1 MRSPSAACDVLV
13 VGGGATG
20 TGLARDLAMRGLR
33 VVLVEQGDLAHG
45 TTGRYHGL
53 LHSGARYVVRDPPS
67 ARDCASEN
75 RIVRRIASWCVED
88 SGGVFC
94 WLEGDPR
101 DYPEQFLAGCHA
113 AGLEVEEIAA
123 AEARAREPMLT
134 PELRRAFWVPDAT
147 VQSFELVVGNAAS
160 AQEYGAEIR
169 RYAQLTAVSISN
181 GRITGVELEDARTGE
196 RSRVEVGCLA
206 SAAGYWAGRVA
217 ALAGVEVDMAPG
229 WGTMVIMNQ
238 RLTRWVVNRCRLPG
252 DGDIVV
258 PVGLVSILGTTD
270 TTLETDDYEI
280 TAEEVRL
287 IIRESASMVPAAA
300 TQRVLRVY
308 AGARPIYAHGHEAS
322 GARELSR
329 SHAVLD
335 HGDQGVDNF
344 VSIVGGKLTTYRLM
358 AEDGADV
365 ICRKLGVS
373 ERCRTATEPLP
384 AARHRSFYTPGE
396 RLTTREEDRGADA
409 RLVCECELV
418 TREMVEEFIA
428 SFPGTP
434 RLDDML
440 RGLRLGMG
448 PCQGGFCSL
457 RAAGLLER
465 ERPSS
470 SEAALQ
476 PLRAFL
482 DERMKGMRPI
492 LWADQV
498 RQFHLNEIMYRDV
511 LNLDN
516 SP

>member
-1 MRSPSAACDVLV
+1 M
-13 VGGGATG
+13 
-20 TGLARDLAMRGLR
+20 
-33 VVLVEQGDLAHG
+33 LVEQGDLAHG

-53 LHSGARYVVRDPPS
+53 LHSGGRYVVRDPPS
-67 ARDCASEN
+67 ARDCANEN
-75 RIVRRIASWCVED
+75 RIVRRIANWCVED

-94 WLEGDPR
+94 WLEGDPG
-101 DYPEQFLAGCHA
+101 DYPDRFLAGCRA
-113 AGLEVEEIAA
+113 AGVDVEEMPA
-123 AEARAREPMLT
+123 AEALRQEPMLT
-134 PELRRAFWVPDAT
+134 PELRRAFRVPDAT
-147 VQSFELVVGNAAS
+147 VQSFELVAGNAAS
-160 AQEYGAEIR
+160 AEEHGAGVR
-169 RYAQLTAVSISN
+169 RYTRLTAVSLSN
-181 GRITGVELEDARTGE
+181 RRVTDVELEDARTGE
-196 RSRVEVGCLA
+196 RSHVEVGCLA

-270 TTLETDDYEI
+270 TTLDTDDYEI
-280 TAEEVRL
+280 TPEEVRL
-287 IIRESASMVPAAA
+287 IIRESATMVPAAA

-308 AGARPIYAHGHEAS
+308 AGARPIYAQGHEQSA
-322 GARELSR
+322 ARELSR

-358 AEDGADV
+358 AEDGADAV
-365 ICRKLGVS
+365 CRKLGVT
-373 ERCRTATEPLP
+373 EPCRTATEPLP

-418 TREMVEEFIA
+418 TREMVEEFVS

-465 ERPSS
+465 ERPAG
-470 SEAALQ
+470 SEAALR
-476 PLRAFL
+476 PLLDFL

-492 LWADQV
+492 LWTDQV
-498 RQFHLNEIMYRDV
+498 RQFRLNEIIYRDV
-511 LNLDN
+511 LDLDHTP
-516 SP
+516 SSAEGGGVTK

>member
-1 MRSPSAACDVLV
+1 
-13 VGGGATG
+13 
-20 TGLARDLAMRGLR
+20 
-33 VVLVEQGDLAHG
+33 
-45 TTGRYHGL
+45 
-53 LHSGARYVVRDPPS
+53 
-67 ARDCASEN
+67 
-75 RIVRRIASWCVED
+75 
-88 SGGVFC
+88 
-94 WLEGDPR
+94 
-101 DYPEQFLAGCHA
+101 
-113 AGLEVEEIAA
+113 
-123 AEARAREPMLT
+123 
-134 PELRRAFWVPDAT
+134 
-147 VQSFELVVGNAAS
+147 
-160 AQEYGAEIR
+160 
-169 RYAQLTAVSISN
+169 
-181 GRITGVELEDARTGE
+181 
-196 RSRVEVGCLA
+196 
-206 SAAGYWAGRVA
+206 
-217 ALAGVEVDMAPG
+217 
-229 WGTMVIMNQ
+229 
-238 RLTRWVVNRCRLPG
+238 
-252 DGDIVV
+252 
-258 PVGLVSILGTTD
+258 
-270 TTLETDDYEI
+270 
-280 TAEEVRL
+280 
-287 IIRESASMVPAAA
+287 
-300 TQRVLRVY
+300 
-308 AGARPIYAHGHEAS
+308 
-322 GARELSR
+322 
-329 SHAVLD
+329 
-335 HGDQGVDNF
+335 
-344 VSIVGGKLTTYRLM
+344 
-358 AEDGADV
+358 V